1 VVHCGRNRE
10 TVISNQD
17 LIEKH
22 MNQSPFE
29 NLYGLEGKLDQI
41 YTYCKAFLD
50 IENDRIEKFSLL
62 SIYPTF
68 LLDGY
73 PGTGKSSAA
82 TAIYQRLKKDY
93 NIDLKRLNI
102 DELISHNFGE
112 SSSNLREYFN
122 AIQREIEDNNSH
134 CFLVMDEVDSFT
146 ISRHQNDNESIKR
159 ILLTFNT
166 IIDELV
172 RTKDIYKYIVFA
184 TTNIKESIDTSILR
198 RFYFKEDFNIV
209 LDNKQF
215 KRAFLQMC
223 EIADIKID
231 DTATNQIYKSYLE
244 KKYTLGE
251 IKSIISRAYMRN
263 ITSSTEGN
271 LDIKE
276 FQEAQTFHE
285 ITLKQRQK

>member
-1 VVHCGRNRE
+1 
-10 TVISNQD
+10 
-17 LIEKH
+17 
-22 MNQSPFE
+22 MNQNPFE

-82 TAIYQRLKKDY
+82 TAIYQRLKKDH